1 MHRSLFEQHGQNPT
15 QLFSL
20 YRLFMLPKGL
30 RSFMHPA
37 NPADALFEIQSFL
50 KELPLF
56 AGQSNACLSTLAQ
69 DFRKRSYRSK
79 EIIFHQGDLSRS
91 FYVMVSGKVRTYHLT
106 PEGDETTVN
115 ILGHRQ
121 LLGEFTMIDGQL
133 RSATAQA
140 LTACTLLE
148 MTGERAHHH
157 LETIPGLA
165 LAMCRQVVFKVR
177 WTSTYAETIARYNA
191 AARLK
196 HLLLLY
202 NQQFGQEIEAGKRY
216 LLDLGLSQSDLATMI
231 GATRGWVNDLLQKW
245 RKRGLVE
252 FEGGQITIVDMVRF
266 RLE

>member
-1 MHRSLFEQHGQNPT
+1 
-15 QLFSL
+15 
-20 YRLFMLPKGL
+20 
-30 RSFMHPA
+30 MHPT
-37 NPADALFEIQSFL
+37 NPAAGLVELQTFL

-56 AGQSNACLSTLAQ
+56 AGQSQERLGTLVK
-69 DFRKRSYRSK
+69 DFRKRSYRPK

-91 FYVMVSGKVRTYHLT
+91 FYVVVSGKVRTYHLT
-106 PEGDETTVN
+106 PDGEEITVN

-140 LTACTLLE
+140 LSDCTLLE
-148 MTGERAHHH
+148 MTGEHALHH

-165 LAMCRQVVFKVR
+165 LAMCRQIVFKVR
-177 WTSTYAETIARYNA
+177 WTTAYATTIARYNA
-191 AARLK
+191 AARLQ

-202 NQQFGQEIEAGKRY
+202 NEQFGQEIEAGKRY

-252 FEGGQITIVDMVRF
+252 FEAGQITIVDMERF
-266 RLE
+266 RVE